1 MDRLWQVSIN
11 SYWPLSATW
20 PFELPADATCT
31 PPLSPTKWPPS
42 ATWTPL
48 SPPKRPLSACCFQ
61 HGPPNRPPSA
71 CYHWRYSRRHI
82 RETSTRDQVR
92 FSICILDLI
101 SPHRLSMYKANS
113 QYGVGREGWRGNIEW
128 SHSGQRRQRD
138 QEDQKGTERSETSG
152 RSGRSDRSE
161 RPALEIR
168 PDSP

>member
-71 CYHWRYSRRHI
+71 CYHWCYSRRHI

-92 FSICILDLI
+92 FSKSILHLNPQRGQGDQGDKNLRSGQTLYKHLI
-101 SPHRLSMYKANS
+101 SETEERL
-113 QYGVGREGWRGNIEW
+113 
-128 SHSGQRRQRD
+128 
-138 QEDQKGTERSETSG
+138 ERSK
-152 RSGRSDRSE
+152 RSE
-161 RPALEIR
+161 LEIR
-168 PDSP
+168 SDSP